1 MVKPK
6 NNRYVCQSRMSN
18 KAVQT
23 TINNL
28 KKQIIKIKKS
38 DGKYETNKLNSM
50 ILGSQTYY
58 KTATQVA
65 GDFRKIN
72 YKISRVIY
80 NRLRT
85 CMSDKPKYTKTYE
98 KLYKGYSGKP
108 KTVHGITLY
117 PIYAVK
123 TKPPMNFSQ
132 GICNYTEEGRK
143 LIHDKVSI
151 SLEMLIS
158 HLLRTQSTDE
168 STEYNDNRISLVCGQ
183 QGKCYVT
190 GNPLHIGGMECHHK
204 KPRFMGG
211 TDEYKNLVWICTDA
225 HKLIHATKTETI
237 SKYLDKLNLDEKG
250 LKRINNFRKLVGNS
264 VI

>member
-1 MVKPK
+1 
-6 NNRYVCQSRMSN
+6 
-18 KAVQT
+18 
-23 TINNL
+23 
-28 KKQIIKIKKS
+28 
-38 DGKYETNKLNSM
+38 
-50 ILGSQTYY
+50 
-58 KTATQVA
+58 
-65 GDFRKIN
+65 
-72 YKISRVIY
+72 
-80 NRLRT
+80 
-85 CMSDKPKYTKTYE
+85 
-98 KLYKGYSGKP
+98 
-108 KTVHGITLY
+108 
-117 PIYAVK
+117 
-123 TKPPMNFSQ
+123 
-132 GICNYTEEGRK
+132 
-143 LIHDKVSI
+143 
-151 SLEMLIS
+151 MLIS